1 MIIKPANRVSGTIRL
16 PGDKSISHRAAI
28 LASLASGT
36 SYITNFS
43 TGKDCASTLSCLG
56 QLGVS
61 FERNGNDLMFKGMDG
76 HGFRAPLDPLDCGNS
91 GSTMRLLAGLLAT
104 QDFTATL
111 TGDSSLSSRPMQ
123 RVIDPLGM
131 MGARIDSRGSKPP
144 LIVRGSKALKSIRY
158 MMPVA
163 SAQVKSAV
171 LLAALQANGVTE
183 VVERFGLTR
192 DHTERMLRYFGV
204 VVEQEDWAGQEA
216 TVSIKGP
223 VTLTARRIKIPGDIS
238 SAAYFIAAAA
248 LLPGSGLEIEA
259 VGLNSTRAQFLKTL
273 QSLGLKVD
281 TINVI
286 EECNEPVGTVITSG
300 ESRSQDPQRHERNT
314 VAGDVIPRL
323 IDELP
328 LLAVVGSQVS
338 GGIEIRNATEL
349 RFKESNRIEATIRNL
364 HAMGAEVREF
374 EDGLFVNG
382 PAQLHGAVLDSFGDH
397 RIAMA
402 FTIAALLANGES
414 EIKGSGCAEISFPEF
429 FELLDSVA
437 ERK

>member
-1 MIIKPANRVSGTIRL
+1 
-16 PGDKSISHRAAI
+16 
-28 LASLASGT
+28 
-36 SYITNFS
+36 
-43 TGKDCASTLSCLG
+43 
-56 QLGVS
+56 
-61 FERNGNDLMFKGMDG
+61 MFKGMDG